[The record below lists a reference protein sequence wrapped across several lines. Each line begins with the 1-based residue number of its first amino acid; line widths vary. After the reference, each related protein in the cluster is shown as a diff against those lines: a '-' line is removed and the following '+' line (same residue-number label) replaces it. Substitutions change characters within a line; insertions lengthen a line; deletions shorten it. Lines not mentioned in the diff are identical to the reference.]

1 MATPVATGTIDKE
14 ADMPQYA
21 ALIYEQGDPDWS
33 TLDTAE
39 MKEMMSEYG
48 AFGATAAAVLRGGAA
63 LYPTS
68 MATTVQVNGGKGGE
82 VVTSDGPFAETKEV
96 LTGFYL
102 MECADLDEAVRW
114 AAQIPAAW
122 KDKVEVRPVI
132 DFGASAG

>member
-1 MATPVATGTIDKE
+1 
-14 ADMPQYA
+14 MPQYA
-21 ALIYEQGDPDWS
+21 ALIYEPGDPDWS
-33 TLDTAE
+33 APDTTEKQQMLAD
-39 MKEMMSEYG
+39 YG

-63 LYPTS
+63 LYPTT
-68 MATTVQVNGGKGGE
+68 MATTVRVNGGKGGD

-122 KDKVEVRPVI
+122 YSGIEVRPVI
-132 DFGASAG
+132 DFGGSEA

>member
-1 MATPVATGTIDKE
+1 MGLGSLQAIWKE
-14 ADMPQYA
+14 DTVMPQYA

-33 TLDTAE
+33 SLDSPE

-68 MATTVQVNGGKGGE
+68 TSTTVQVEGGKGGK
-82 VVTSDGPFAETKEV
+82 VVTTDGPFAETKEV

-114 AAQIPAAW
+114 ASQIPAAW
-122 KDKVEVRPVI
+122 TNKVEVRPVI
-132 DFGASAG
+132 DFGDAAG

>member
-1 MATPVATGTIDKE
+1 
-14 ADMPQYA
+14 MPQYA
-21 ALIYEQGDPDWS
+21 ALIYEQGDPDNS
-33 TLDTAE
+33 TVDTVE
-39 MKEMMSEYG
+39 KKEMLAEYG

-68 MATTVQVNGGKGGE
+68 TATIVQVNGGKGGE
-82 VVTSDGPFAETKEV
+82 VMTTDGPFAETKEV

-122 KDKVEVRPVI
+122 QNKVEVRPVI
-132 DFGASAG
+132 DFGGSNS

>member
-1 MATPVATGTIDKE
+1 
-14 ADMPQYA
+14 MPQYA

-33 TLDTAE
+33 VLDTPEKQA
-39 MKEMMSEYG
+39 MMGEYG

-63 LYPTS
+63 LYPT
-68 MATTVQVNGGKGGE
+68 TTSTMVQVRGGKGGE

-102 MECADLDEAVRW
+102 IECDDLDEAVSW

-122 KDKVEVRPVI
+122 QSKVEVRPVI
-132 DFGASAG
+132 DFGDNAA

>member
-1 MATPVATGTIDKE
+1 
-14 ADMPQYA
+14 MPQYA
-21 ALIYEQGDPDWS
+21 ALIYEQDDADWS
-33 TLDTAE
+33 VIDTPEKQAT
-39 MKEMMSEYG
+39 MAEYG

-68 MATTVQVNGGKGGE
+68 TATTIQVRGGKRGE

-102 MECADLDEAVRW
+102 IEAADLDEAIGW

-122 KDKVEVRPVI
+122 TNKVEVRPVI
-132 DFGASAG
+132 DFGDNAG